1 MTSSNGNILPHKG
14 QWRGALMSSLICVW
28 INGWENKRKAGDLTM
43 KIWWC
48 IASDRQILW
57 PQLEV
62 VFGSH
67 VGFRYLIL
75 AFHHFSRPIFWKWT
89 QEGPGNQNFSCYQ
102 FFIIIY
108 IYIYCQVY
116 HYVIRKKMLIWLC
129 YDPIIFHGLFSQSRV
144 TIFNDVCRRHRTS

>member
-108 IYIYCQVY
+108 IYT
-116 HYVIRKKMLIWLC
+116 LSSLSLC
-129 YDPIIFHGLFSQSRV
+129 DQKENANLAVLWPYYFPW
-144 TIFNDVCRRHRTS
+144 TIFSIKGDHFQWRM